1 MAFEDLAPNYQIL
14 IGGSELSLDV
24 TQYISQVE
32 YESADGMADEARIT
46 VANPDFSLSELKAF
60 QAGNELDIL
69 LGYGAGLYHIGRV
82 LTRKIRYHFPADEM
96 PSFIVTGYTADAK
109 MMDNS
114 PPEGKERVFADTK
127 YSDIVERIAKR
138 YGFTPDVDP
147 TPDVP
152 KEDATGR
159 YQKAGVTDYQ
169 VVAACANITGFFF
182 WVDYDLDQ
190 GWTLHFK
197 DPANVLDSVEQPNL
211 HFKYNDGDYTTLFE
225 FHPELLLQGAT
236 TKIRVAFKDP
246 KKGKRVIEE
255 IEETESSGDVSFA
268 GDELEKAEDE
278 VKAVSTIKVFLQD
291 YSFDLPV
298 KRFDTAAETLA
309 WVRQW
314 FRRNRENFITG
325 NGLTVGVE
333 TLKARQMHSLSGL
346 TAQLD
351 GRYYFSKVRH
361 VLNDSEGYSCQFFAR
376 KQDSLT

>member
-1 MAFEDLAPNYQIL
+1 MPYEDLAPNYQIL

-32 YESADGMADEARIT
+32 YESADGMADEAKIT
-46 VANPDFSLSELKAF
+46 VANPDFSLSDLKAF

-69 LGYGAGLYHIGRV
+69 LGYGAGLYYMGRV
-82 LTRKIRYHFPADEM
+82 LTRRIRYHFPADEM
-96 PSFIVTGYTADAK
+96 PSFVVSGYTADAR
-109 MMDNS
+109 MMDNA

-127 YSDIVERIAKR
+127 YSDIVERVALR

-152 KEDATGR
+152 KQDATGR

-197 DPANVLDSVEQPNL
+197 DPATVLDSVEQPNL
-211 HFKYNDGDYTTLFE
+211 HFKYNEGDFTTLFE
-225 FHPELLLQGAT
+225 FHPELLLQGAV
-236 TKIRVAFKDP
+236 TKIRVAFKNP
-246 KKGKRVIEE
+246 KDGKRIVEE
-255 IEETESSGDVSFA
+255 IEETESSGDVIFA
-268 GDELEKAEDE
+268 GNELERAEDE
-278 VKAVSTIKVFLQD
+278 IKAVSTIKVFLQD

-298 KRFDTAAETLA
+298 KRFDTAAETLE

-325 NGLTVGVE
+325 NGITVGVE

-346 TAQLD
+346 TTQLD

-361 VLNDSEGYSCQFFAR
+361 VLSTSEGYSCQFFAR